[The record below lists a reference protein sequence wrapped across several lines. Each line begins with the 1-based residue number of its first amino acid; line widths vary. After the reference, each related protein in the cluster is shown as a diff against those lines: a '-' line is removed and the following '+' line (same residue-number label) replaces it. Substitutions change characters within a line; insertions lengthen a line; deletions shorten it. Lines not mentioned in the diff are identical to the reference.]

1 MSKFWKI
8 FFLVLLFFILSFVL
22 NNWLAWTNK

>member
-8 FFLVLLFFILSFVL
+8 FLLVVLFFFLSFVL
-22 NNWLAWTNK
+22 NNWMAWGGR

>member
-8 FFLVLLFFILSFVL
+8 FLLIVLFFVLSFVL
-22 NNWLAWTNK
+22 NNWLAWSN